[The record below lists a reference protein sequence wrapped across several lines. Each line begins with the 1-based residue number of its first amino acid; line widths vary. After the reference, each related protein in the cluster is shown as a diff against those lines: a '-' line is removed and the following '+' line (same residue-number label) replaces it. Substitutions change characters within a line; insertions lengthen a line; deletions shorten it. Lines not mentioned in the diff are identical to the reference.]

1 MKWNL
6 VSKTGYLMA
15 FGFFLFHLLV
25 AQNYIVNHRKYWFYK
40 SRLNNDFIKVG
51 TGDGESLIF
60 NERGFGVGKDADG
73 KDIDMVATSWNDPVA
88 SMKIGDGTSTLG
100 YYIAQL
106 ALEYYLLR
114 LNNQKTDSTLYELA
128 CAMYAINR
136 LDLKA
141 EMTLGS
147 TNCSPLLNGFFI
159 RDDVPCNFIRN
170 NYDHFNYFSAGI
182 NNNLQSRGFASYFQ
196 FGVDSLT
203 SGWCDNYEKKNYQF
217 SEAKK
222 TLFYISQDQVYNL
235 LYGLAFVRKFVPTGV
250 EAKDRQGNTFWFQDG
265 QKYISEEAKSIA
277 KRIIDNIRNSKKC
290 DGSGCPGDD
299 WDIKFP
305 HNCETPT
312 SKGWIDPFAYSLG
325 ESECVVDHLKF
336 GNSFI
341 KNACS
346 ISKCAYFPCSA
357 QYHTFFSLTGGK
369 ILWNNNLLVLSST
382 NTSVMKGNMLA
393 VCNCYYFN
401 FINKSDNM
409 IDIVANVGNY
419 YWYLFHQPLS
429 RYLLH
434 GGSLKINNGGGW
446 KDNPVFLLNEM
457 NPCNHFNLGKTTNYS
472 SLGWST
478 DTRLDHPERIGN
490 NTFRGEYPSIDY
502 MLYFNLWTT
511 KTVYDNPGG
520 IYPNYIN
527 LSHYYINSS
536 NLFNG
541 GFGYYNPPSDWQIN
555 AVNYKIQID
564 AYETIFIEKTK
575 MPFYTNENYMRAG
588 KEIIIK
594 ATNTPGD
601 GSETVIKP
609 GIVLNHVSDGT
620 SSNIDNSG
628 IRFYIKK
635 YDCATDNGSFNPNVD
650 PSYSYRTLN
659 SDTLFVRKMGT
670 AIRQDEVKDSLIINP
685 RPHYIEYPDKYQIL
699 NIDNTVSM
707 SMDSAVFFN
716 NQSIYIVPN
725 PAIDNIKMTL
735 SENIKCNKVEIINV
749 VGEIVDRIIFDPDK
763 KEFEIHI
770 HSLKSGFYLI
780 NLYYN
785 ENFIISS
792 KFIKK

>member
-265 QKYISEEAKSIA
+265 QKY
-277 KRIIDNIRNSKKC
+277 N
-290 DGSGCPGDD
+290 
-299 WDIKFP
+299 
-305 HNCETPT
+305 
-312 SKGWIDPFAYSLG
+312 
-325 ESECVVDHLKF
+325 
-336 GNSFI
+336 
-341 KNACS
+341 
-346 ISKCAYFPCSA
+346 
-357 QYHTFFSLTGGK
+357 
-369 ILWNNNLLVLSST
+369 
-382 NTSVMKGNMLA
+382 
-393 VCNCYYFN
+393 
-401 FINKSDNM
+401 
-409 IDIVANVGNY
+409 
-419 YWYLFHQPLS
+419 
-429 RYLLH
+429 
-434 GGSLKINNGGGW
+434 
-446 KDNPVFLLNEM
+446 
-457 NPCNHFNLGKTTNYS
+457 
-472 SLGWST
+472 
-478 DTRLDHPERIGN
+478 
-490 NTFRGEYPSIDY
+490 
-502 MLYFNLWTT
+502 
-511 KTVYDNPGG
+511 
-520 IYPNYIN
+520 
-527 LSHYYINSS
+527 
-536 NLFNG
+536 
-541 GFGYYNPPSDWQIN
+541 
-555 AVNYKIQID
+555 
-564 AYETIFIEKTK
+564 
-575 MPFYTNENYMRAG
+575 
-588 KEIIIK
+588 
-594 ATNTPGD
+594 
-601 GSETVIKP
+601 
-609 GIVLNHVSDGT
+609 
-620 SSNIDNSG
+620 
-628 IRFYIKK
+628 
-635 YDCATDNGSFNPNVD
+635 
-650 PSYSYRTLN
+650 
-659 SDTLFVRKMGT
+659 
-670 AIRQDEVKDSLIINP
+670 
-685 RPHYIEYPDKYQIL
+685 
-699 NIDNTVSM
+699 
-707 SMDSAVFFN
+707 
-716 NQSIYIVPN
+716 
-725 PAIDNIKMTL
+725 
-735 SENIKCNKVEIINV
+735 
-749 VGEIVDRIIFDPDK
+749 
-763 KEFEIHI
+763 
-770 HSLKSGFYLI
+770 
-780 NLYYN
+780 
-785 ENFIISS
+785 
-792 KFIKK
+792 